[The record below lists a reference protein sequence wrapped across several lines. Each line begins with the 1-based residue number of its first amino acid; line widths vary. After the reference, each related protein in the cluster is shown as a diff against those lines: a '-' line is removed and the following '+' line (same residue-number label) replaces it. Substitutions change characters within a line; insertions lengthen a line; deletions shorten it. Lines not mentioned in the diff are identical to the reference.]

1 MTRIPQ
7 LDSKTAAVSADSD
20 LIFVF
25 QDGSKKPVAPKGP
38 YSGLVAKFRQGGGFE
53 ARCGSAQFVAFA
65 GKGKA
70 KHVMLVGLGAV
81 SELTQEKARVAGSH
95 ALSRFLSEKT
105 KSVNIHVDSLSE
117 AKSLKDPLQILKAFA
132 EGLILSAYKYD
143 RYKSDA
149 KEEVIGPSKF
159 TYVSKDKELQAR
171 LSALVKDVMHIAECV
186 TVTRDW
192 SNEPC
197 NTGIPEYYAKEAMKL
212 AKAHGIQC
220 KVLNEE
226 QAAKEKMNLFLA
238 VGAGSIHEGR
248 IVVLDYHPKAAEKT
262 VALVGKGITFD
273 SGGISIK
280 PSAKMEDM
288 KHDMTGA
295 ATMMGA
301 ILLAAKRKVKNR
313 VIAILAFTENMP
325 DGMATNP
332 SSVIKTRN
340 GKTVEIINTD
350 AEGRLILSDVLDYAH
365 DFKPDCIVD
374 AATLTGAVTVALG
387 KQCCGIMGNDDG
399 LIGMLKNIGD
409 QNYERMWQ
417 LPLFDEYLDDM
428 KTDVA
433 DLRNSCNDPYGGSI
447 RGGIFLKQFIKNGI
461 PWAHMD
467 IAATAYGM
475 GHVAYYPKKG
485 ASGMHVRTLA
495 QFVAEFE

>member
-7 LDSKTAAVSADSD
+7 LDAKTSAVSADSD
-20 LIFVF
+20 VIFVF
-25 QDGSKKPVAPKGP
+25 QDGSKKPVPPKGP
-38 YSGLVAKFRQGGGFE
+38 YSGLVTKFRQGGGFE
-53 ARCGSAQFVAFA
+53 ARGGSVQFVAFA

-81 SELTQEKARVAGSH
+81 ADLTHEKARVAGSH
-95 ALSRFLSEKT
+95 ALSKLLAEKT
-105 KSVNIHVDSLSE
+105 KSVNIQVDSLSD
-117 AKSLKDPLQILKAFA
+117 AKSLKDPLGVLKAFA
-132 EGLILSAYKYD
+132 EGLILSAYKFD
-143 RYKSDA
+143 RYKADA

-159 TYVSKDKELQAR
+159 SYVSKNKEYQSHLG
-171 LSALVKDVMHIAECV
+171 ALVKDVMHIAESV

-197 NTGIPEYYAKEAMKL
+197 NTGNPEYYAKEAMKL

-220 KVLNEE
+220 KVLNEA
-226 QAAKEKMNLFLA
+226 QAEKEKMNLFLA
-238 VGAGSIHEGR
+238 VGAGSDREGR
-248 IVVLDYHPKAAEKT
+248 IVVLDYHPKGSEKT
-262 VALVGKGITFD
+262 VTLVGKGITFD

-301 ILLAAKRKVKNR
+301 ILLAAKRKIKNR

-332 SSVIKTRN
+332 SSVVKSRN

-350 AEGRLILSDVLDYAH
+350 AEGRLILADVLDYAH
-365 DFKPDCIVD
+365 DFKPDCIVN

-387 KQCCGIMGNDDG
+387 KHCCGIMGNDDG
-399 LIGMLKNIGD
+399 LVSMLKNIGD
-409 QNYERMWQ
+409 QNHERMWQ
-417 LPLFDEYLDDM
+417 LPLYDDYLEDM

-433 DLRNSCNDPYGGSI
+433 DLRNSCNDPYGGTI
-447 RGGIFLKQFIKNGI
+447 RGGIFLKQFIKKGM

-475 GHVAYYPKKG
+475 GHVAYCPKKG
-485 ASGMHVRTLA
+485 ASGLHVRTLA
-495 QFVAEFE
+495 QFAAEF

>member
-7 LDSKTAAVSADSD
+7 LDSKTTAISADSD

-25 QDGSKKPVAPKGP
+25 QDGAKKPVPPKGP
-38 YSGLVAKFRQGGGFE
+38 YSGLISKFRQAGGFE
-53 ARCGSAQFVAFA
+53 ARAGSTQFVAFS

-70 KHVMLVGLGAV
+70 KHVLFVGLGV
-81 SELTQEKARVAGSH
+81 SGDLTHEKARQAGSY
-95 ALSRFLSEKT
+95 ALSKFLGEKT
-105 KSVNIHVDSLSE
+105 KSVNVQVDSLFE
-117 AKSLKDPLQILKAFA
+117 GKNLKDPMSFLRAFG
-132 EGLILSAYKYD
+132 EGMVLSAYKFD
-143 RYKSDA
+143 RYKADSKD
-149 KEEVIGPSKF
+149 EVIGPSKVS
-159 TYVSKDKELQAR
+159 YVSKNKTMH
-171 LSALVKDVMHIAECV
+171 SALSGLAKDLMNVAECV
-186 TVTRDW
+186 NITRDW

-197 NTGIPEYYAKEAMKL
+197 NTGIPEYYAKEAARL
-212 AKAHGIQC
+212 AKAHGIKC
-220 KVLNEE
+220 RVLTEAD
-226 QAAKEKMNLFLA
+226 AAKEKMALFLS
-238 VGAGSIHEGR
+238 VGAGSQHEGR
-248 IVVLDYHPKAAEKT
+248 IIVLDYHPKGAEKT

-313 VIAILAFTENMP
+313 VIAILAMNENMP
-325 DGMATNP
+325 DGKATNP
-332 SSVIKTRN
+332 SSVVRARN

-350 AEGRLILSDVLDYAH
+350 AEGRLVLADVLDFAH
-365 DFKPDCIVD
+365 DFKPDCIVN
-374 AATLTGAVTVALG
+374 AATLTGAVLVALG
-387 KQCCGIMGNDDG
+387 KQCCGILGNDDG
-399 LIGMLKNIGD
+399 LIAQLKNIGD

-417 LPLFDEYLDDM
+417 LPMFDEYLEDM

-433 DLRNSCNDPYGGSI
+433 DLRNSCNDPYGGTI
-447 RGGIFLKQFIKNGI
+447 RGGIFLKQFIKKGM
-461 PWAHMD
+461 PWAHLD
-467 IAATAYGM
+467 IAATGYGM

-495 QFVAEFE
+495 QFAAEF